1 MLRTL
6 FLSSIMTAFAIPAMT
21 TSALANHP
29 DGTSS
34 TKKAIIDQTLKAS
47 PKLPTSLA
55 GQLPSASE
63 IEDIMADMPDLNA
76 LMGGMMEMMSDPK
89 MQSTMKNVGKTLE
102 QKMDS
107 SGAMKT
113 QANGMP
119 DMNAAMGAMLS
130 MMSDEEV
137 MGGMMEMLG
146 GMAELAQE
154 HVPEVKAPKP

>member
-1 MLRTL
+1 
-6 FLSSIMTAFAIPAMT
+6 
-21 TSALANHP
+21 
-29 DGTSS
+29 
-34 TKKAIIDQTLKAS
+34 
-47 PKLPTSLA
+47 
-55 GQLPSASE
+55 
-63 IEDIMADMPDLNA
+63 
-76 LMGGMMEMMSDPK
+76 MGGMMEMMSDPK

-113 QANGMP
+113 QANGLP

-146 GMAELAQE
+146 GMAEMMEE
-154 HVPEVKAPKP
+154 HVPEAKGKLK